1 MFRMSYFARA
11 SDPWTSHAA
20 GAGAQHTAS
29 RGRLAVLVAL
39 LDRPMNDY
47 ELSVATSWRINNI
60 RKRRLECV
68 RGGLVRAHLDSA
80 GTHVSR
86 ETGSGRLG
94 LVWEI
99 VLEDGPLLDDLVGDI
114 GERQHD

>member
-1 MFRMSYFARA
+1 MSYSARE
-11 SDPWTSHAA
+11 SDPWTSH
-20 GAGAQHTAS
+20 GAGAQHTTAK
-29 RGRLAVLVAL
+29 GRLAVLGAL
-39 LDRPMNDY
+39 MCCPMNDY
-47 ELSVATSWRINNI
+47 ELSVVIGWRVNSI
-60 RKRRLECV
+60 RKRRLECA
-68 RGGLVRAHLDSA
+68 RAGMVRAHLDSA

-99 VLEDGPLLDDLVGDI
+99 VLEDRPLLDDLVGDI